1 MAGGL
6 VYTAV
11 GSEAMATAEY
21 YGKAMCDLGKE
32 HPEIVALTAD
42 LAGST
47 KIGVFRKEFPERFFN
62 VGIAEQNMFGIA
74 AGMAKAGLVPFVSTM
89 SAFATMRVAD
99 QIHADICYQNVN
111 VKIIGSH
118 AGTSFGQAGSTHHAI
133 VAMGC
138 LLTFPHM
145 TYLCPADGMETV
157 NAIRAAYETPGPV
170 YIRINRGFDRLLYE
184 DTEYGFELGKAH
196 TVHEGTDLTVI
207 ACGSCV
213 YQALQAAKALEASDG
228 LKIRVLDMHTLKPLD
243 VEAVQKAIVDTRRII
258 TAEDHSVINGLG
270 SQVASVIADFGKG
283 CAFKKLGHQ
292 DKFAPIG
299 LHEDIMSMVGIDANG
314 IMDAIR
320 EVMHKDFEEDDSWDD
335 EV

>member
-133 VAMGC
+133 VDMGC
-138 LLTFPHM
+138 LLTFPNM

-299 LHEDIMSMVGIDANG
+299 LHEDIMSMVGFDANG

-320 EVMHKDFEEDDSWDD
+320 EVMHKDFEEVDSWDD

>member
-21 YGKAMCDLGKE
+21 YGQAMCELGRE
-32 HPEIVALTAD
+32 HPEVVALTAD

-47 KIGVFRKEFPERFFN
+47 KIGVFGKEFPDRFFD
-62 VGIAEQNMFGIA
+62 VGIAEQNMVGIA
-74 AGMAKAGLVPFVSTM
+74 AGMAKAGLVPFISTM

-99 QIHADICYQNVN
+99 QIHADVCYQNAN

-133 VAMGC
+133 VDMGC
-138 LLTFPHM
+138 LLTFPNM
-145 TYLCPADGMETV
+145 TYICPADGMETV

-170 YIRINRGFDRLLYE
+170 YIRINRGFDRILNTQL
-184 DTEYGFELGKAH
+184 DYGFELGKAL
-196 TVHEGTDLTVI
+196 TVHEGTDITVI

-213 YQALQAAKALEASDG
+213 YQALQAAKSLESTDG
-228 LKIRVLDMHTLKPLD
+228 IKVRVLNMHTLKPLD

-258 TAEDHSVINGLG
+258 TAEDHTVINGLG
-270 SQVASVIADFGKG
+270 SAVADVIAEYGKG
-283 CAFKKLGHQ
+283 CAFKKLGHP

-299 LHEDIMSMVGIDANG
+299 FHEDIMSMVGIDANG
-314 IMDAIR
+314 IIDAVR